1 MSWDFVFFFNH
12 NCISQGTTR
21 THSCCFV
28 LSWRV
33 LNEISIDRSE
43 RQHKWEAKRMF
54 NWTHVTE
61 ANITFT
67 TKIRKATL
75 VEGTKQPQEQ
85 SRQWQCQKESSK
97 NGSGF
102 IDMFCVY
109 KNNLHK
115 YTPHT
120 HKHTHTHAQNKER
133 RKKTHTFPFI
143 WTSISI
149 IIGMKSRKN
158 LLKSASHFEIFGV
171 RERDARLI
179 KFLCF
184 VITWINVSSWGLRC
198 GCGTCLWNLL
208 IAVAPVVPSLS
219 GHIWV
224 HTYVCFHMHIKIGE
238 PNCTKLSYLN
248 CSITDRF
255 CVERKHNSPAW
266 RCCCMLAKPAKYS

>member
-1 MSWDFVFFFNH
+1 MSLRQISHSQQRLEKQPWLKEPSNPRR
-12 NCISQGTTR
+12 SQGDDNARKRAPKTAAGSLTCSAFTKITYTNTHLTR
-21 THSCCFV
+21 T
-28 LSWRV
+28 
-33 LNEISIDRSE
+33 N
-43 RQHKWEAKRMF
+43 
-54 NWTHVTE
+54 
-61 ANITFT
+61 
-67 TKIRKATL
+67 
-75 VEGTKQPQEQ
+75 
-85 SRQWQCQKESSK
+85 
-97 NGSGF
+97 
-102 IDMFCVY
+102 
-109 KNNLHK
+109 
-115 YTPHT
+115 
-120 HKHTHTHAQNKER
+120 THTHAQNKER

-208 IAVAPVVPSLS
+208 IAVALVVPSLS
-219 GHIWV
+219 GHILVWV

-238 PNCTKLSYLN
+238 PNCTELSYLN